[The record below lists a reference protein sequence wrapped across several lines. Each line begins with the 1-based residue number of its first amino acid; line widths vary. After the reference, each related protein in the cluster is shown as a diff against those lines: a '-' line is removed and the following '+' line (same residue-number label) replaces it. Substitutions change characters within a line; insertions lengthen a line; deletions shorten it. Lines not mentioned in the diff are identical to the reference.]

1 MFKIIS
7 PTRARHLTNIYVNNL
22 ISFDSREWR
31 GEIQGGDYYIKVII
45 TNKSFD
51 SFDLS
56 FLDMI
61 IFSVVKIGISEDFYS
76 LSSTVKP
83 ILTNN
88 KSRVGILEVAEF
100 FDWIYDPDDILV

>member
-1 MFKIIS
+1 
-7 PTRARHLTNIYVNNL
+7 
-22 ISFDSREWR
+22 
-31 GEIQGGDYYIKVII
+31 
-45 TNKSFD
+45 
-51 SFDLS
+51 
-56 FLDMI
+56 MI
-61 IFSVVKIGISEDFYS
+61 NFSVVKIGISEDFYS